1 LIKKIITL
9 AIILGVS
16 IPIIGLIYYSG
27 MIFEISNLEE
37 TNLEETNL
45 EETNLEETN
54 LEEINLQNDFL
65 IAPDVVIPMKVSRPG
80 CDIEDICYIPSN
92 IVVEKGKSVTWLN
105 EDSSFH
111 SVTSGFYPE
120 PSGFFDSGHLDPYQS
135 YTLSFDE
142 IGTYDYF
149 CTLHPWMFAQ
159 VIVE

>member
-1 LIKKIITL
+1 MKKLFKADVI
-9 AIILGVS
+9 
-16 IPIIGLIYYSG
+16 IPI
-27 MIFEISNLEE
+27 
-37 TNLEETNL
+37 
-45 EETNLEETN
+45 
-54 LEEINLQNDFL
+54 
-65 IAPDVVIPMKVSRPG
+65 KVSRPG

-120 PSGFFDSGHLDPYQS
+120 PSGLFDSGHLDPYQS

-142 IGTYDYF
+142 YGVYDYF
-149 CTLHPWMFAQ
+149 CTLHPWMKAQ

>member
-1 LIKKIITL
+1 MIKKIITL
-9 AIILGVS
+9 AIILGIFIS
-16 IPIIGLIYYSG
+16 IIGLSLSG
-27 MIFEISNLEE
+27 FNFED
-37 TNLEETNL
+37 TNSGDHNSEV
-45 EETNLEETN
+45 
-54 LEEINLQNDFL
+54 IGNLQNDF
-65 IAPDVVIPMKVSRPG
+65 IISPDVIIPIKVSRPG
-80 CDIEDICYIPSN
+80 CDVEDICYIPSS

-120 PSGFFDSGHLDPYQS
+120 PSGLFDSGHLDPYQS

>member
-1 LIKKIITL
+1 MIKKIITL
-9 AIILGVS
+9 AIILGIS
-16 IPIIGLIYYSG
+16 ISIIGLSL
-27 MIFEISNLEE
+27 SNYNFEE
-37 TNLEETNL
+37 TNSEET
-45 EETNLEETN
+45 TVKV
-54 LEEINLQNDFL
+54 EEI
-65 IAPDVVIPMKVSRPG
+65 IKADVIIPIKVSRPG

-120 PSGFFDSGHLDPYQS
+120 PSGLFDSGHLDPYQF

-142 IGTYDYF
+142 YGVYDYF
-149 CTLHPWMFAQ
+149 CTLHPWMKAQ

>member
-1 LIKKIITL
+1 MWNEIIKKITIIT
-9 AIILGVS
+9 IILVISVS
-16 IPIIGLIYYSG
+16 IIGLSLSG
-27 MIFEISNLEE
+27 MVFEISNPNEK
-37 TNLEETNL
+37 NS
-45 EETNLEETN
+45 
-54 LEEINLQNDFL
+54 EEINLQNDFL
-65 IAPDVVIPMKVSRPG
+65 IPPDVVIPMKVSRPG

-92 IVVEKGKSVTWLN
+92 IIVEKGKSVTWLN

-120 PSGFFDSGHLDPYQS
+120 PSGLFDSGHLDPYQS

>member
-27 MIFEISNLEE
+27 MIFEISNPEE
-37 TNLEETNL
+37 TNP
-45 EETNLEETN
+45 
-54 LEEINLQNDFL
+54 EEINLQNDFL

>member
-1 LIKKIITL
+1 MWNEIIKKITII
-9 AIILGVS
+9 AIILGISVS
-16 IPIIGLIYYSG
+16 IIGLSLSG
-27 MIFEISNLEE
+27 MVSEE
-37 TNLEETNL
+37 RNS
-45 EETNLEETN
+45 
-54 LEEINLQNDFL
+54 EEINLQNDFL
-65 IAPDVVIPMKVSRPG
+65 IPPDVVIPMKVSRPG

-92 IVVEKGKSVTWLN
+92 IIVEKGKSVTWLN

-120 PSGFFDSGHLDPYQS
+120 PSGLFDSGHLDPYQS

>member
-1 LIKKIITL
+1 M
-9 AIILGVS
+9 
-16 IPIIGLIYYSG
+16 IIGLSLFGYTS
-27 MIFEISNLEE
+27 EE
-37 TNLEETNL
+37 TNSEETK
-45 EETNLEETN
+45 TIV
-54 LEEINLQNDFL
+54 EEIVK
-65 IAPDVVIPMKVSRPG
+65 ADVIIPIKVSRPG

-120 PSGFFDSGHLDPYQS
+120 PSGLFDSGHLDPYQS

-142 IGTYDYF
+142 YGVYDYF
-149 CTLHPWMFAQ
+149 CTLHPWMKAQ

>member
-1 LIKKIITL
+1 MS
-9 AIILGVS
+9 VS
-16 IPIIGLIYYSG
+16 ISIIGLSLSG
-27 MIFEISNLEE
+27 MNFEISNPEE
-37 TNLEETNL
+37 TIFEETDSQA
-45 EETNLEETN
+45 EQIME
-54 LEEINLQNDFL
+54 
-65 IAPDVVIPMKVSRPG
+65 ADVIIPMKVSRPG

-92 IVVEKGKSVTWLN
+92 IVVEKGKSITWIN

-142 IGTYDYF
+142 TGTYDYF

>member
-1 LIKKIITL
+1 MIKKIITL

-27 MIFEISNLEE
+27 MIFEISNPEE
-37 TNLEETNL
+37 TNP
-45 EETNLEETN
+45 
-54 LEEINLQNDFL
+54 EEINLQNDFV

>member
-1 LIKKIITL
+1 MIKKIITL
-9 AIILGVS
+9 AIILGIS
-16 IPIIGLIYYSG
+16 ISIIGLSL
-27 MIFEISNLEE
+27 SNYNFEE
-37 TNLEETNL
+37 TNSEKT
-45 EETNLEETN
+45 TVKV
-54 LEEINLQNDFL
+54 EEI
-65 IAPDVVIPMKVSRPG
+65 IKADVIIPIKVSRPG

-120 PSGFFDSGHLDPYQS
+120 PSGLFDSGHLDPYQS

-142 IGTYDYF
+142 FGTYDYF
-149 CTLHPWMFAQ
+149 CTLHPWMKAQ

>member
-1 LIKKIITL
+1 MWHEIIKKITII
-9 AIILGVS
+9 AIILVISVS
-16 IPIIGLIYYSG
+16 IIGLSLSG
-27 MIFEISNLEE
+27 MVFEISNPNEK
-37 TNLEETNL
+37 NS
-45 EETNLEETN
+45 
-54 LEEINLQNDFL
+54 EEINLQNDFL
-65 IAPDVVIPMKVSRPG
+65 IPPDVVIPMKVSRPG

-92 IVVEKGKSVTWLN
+92 IIVEKGKSVTWLN

-120 PSGFFDSGHLDPYQS
+120 PSGLFDSGHLDPYQS